1 MIICILILLFS
12 ILLSS
17 VIPNLIIDF
26 IPFFIIA
33 SIIVIGTFNV
43 DKKDIYLITFIFG
56 IIYDLL
62 YTDLVILHAF
72 LFVSILFLSLRIM
85 DGLKNF
91 FLMIALFYLICVL
104 YSLFMYL
111 FSISFSSLNIY
122 IIINLLSKSF
132 LINTLYFML
141 LYFIF
146 IGIKCLIGNK
156 KIIFHIN
163 ELGDWYE

>member
-26 IPFFIIA
+26 IPFFTIA

-122 IIINLLSKSF
+122 IIINILSKSF
-132 LINTLYFML
+132 LINTLYFIL
-141 LYFIF
+141 LYVIF

-156 KIIFHIN
+156 KNH
-163 ELGDWYE
+163 LSY

>member
-26 IPFFIIA
+26 IPFFTIA

-156 KIIFHIN
+156 KNH
-163 ELGDWYE
+163 LSY

>member
-26 IPFFIIA
+26 IPFFTIA

-132 LINTLYFML
+132 LINTLYFIL
-141 LYFIF
+141 LYVIF

-156 KIIFHIN
+156 KNH
-163 ELGDWYE
+163 LSY

>member
-122 IIINLLSKSF
+122 IIINLLGKSF

-156 KIIFHIN
+156 KNH
-163 ELGDWYE
+163 LSY

>member
-156 KIIFHIN
+156 KNH
-163 ELGDWYE
+163 LSY

>member
-156 KIIFHIN
+156 KNHFS
-163 ELGDWYE
+163 Y

>member
-12 ILLSS
+12 VLLSS
-17 VIPNLIIDF
+17 VIPNLIMDF
-26 IPFFIIA
+26 IPFFMIA
-33 SIIVIGTFNV
+33 SIIVIGTFDI
-43 DKKDIYLITFIFG
+43 DKKEIYLISFIFG

-91 FLMIALFYLICVL
+91 FLMTFLFYLICVL

-122 IIINLLSKSF
+122 IIINLLGKSF
-132 LINTLYFML
+132 FINTLYFML

-156 KIIFHIN
+156 KNH
-163 ELGDWYE
+163 LSY

>member
-26 IPFFIIA
+26 IPFFTIS

-132 LINTLYFML
+132 LINTLYFIL
-141 LYFIF
+141 LYVIF

-156 KIIFHIN
+156 KNH
-163 ELGDWYE
+163 LSY

>member
-17 VIPNLIIDF
+17 VIPNLIMNF
-26 IPFFIIA
+26 IPFFMIA
-33 SIIVIGTFNV
+33 SIIVIGTFNI
-43 DKKDIYLITFIFG
+43 DKKDIYLVTFIFG

-62 YTDLVILHAF
+62 YTDLVILHGF
-72 LFVSILFLSLRIM
+72 LFVSILFLSLKMM

-91 FLMIALFYLICVL
+91 FLMICLFYLICIL

-132 LINTLYFML
+132 LINTLYFIL
-141 LYFIF
+141 LYVIF
-146 IGIKCLIGNK
+146 IGVKCLIGNK
-156 KIIFHIN
+156 KNH
-163 ELGDWYE
+163 LSY

>member
-26 IPFFIIA
+26 IPFFTIA

-122 IIINLLSKSF
+122 IIINLLGKSF
-132 LINTLYFML
+132 FINTLYFML

-156 KIIFHIN
+156 KNH
-163 ELGDWYE
+163 LSY